1 MAWCGQ
7 VHKPRLRCTPC
18 AIASSRLC
26 LTCPFGLMHP
36 SNPCVKSLLVF
47 YERAR
52 LRDTALRDGGGG
64 VDLEAM
70 RVADVEVIDLHPQLL
85 EDRWSAYA
93 GFVLHH
99 EYIHALGF
107 RGHDSTF
114 RSLESAWPGRTASRH
129 APEFTETLRRARA
142 AWLWVC
148 SQCDRSYPRQKQSKG
163 RYRCRACSTVLTDCV
178 NPDKA

>member
-1 MAWCGQ
+1 M
-7 VHKPRLRCTPC
+7 VR
-18 AIASSRLC
+18 
-26 LTCPFGLMHP
+26 P
-36 SNPCVKSLLVF
+36 SAQAKITLH
-47 YERAR
+47 
-52 LRDTALRDGGGG
+52 ALRDSVIEIMLDMPIWADAPVESLREVPLG
-64 VDLEAM
+64 VLRKSATQRHGVTRWRRGVNLEAM

-129 APEFTETLRRARA
+129 APEVHRNPSP
-142 AWLWVC
+142 C
-148 SQCDRSYPRQKQSKG
+148 
-163 RYRCRACSTVLTDCV
+163 ACSMVVGLLTMRSFLPASKTVERALPLPRMLNCSDRLCQS
-178 NPDKA
+178 

>member
-1 MAWCGQ
+1 M
-7 VHKPRLRCTPC
+7 VR
-18 AIASSRLC
+18 
-26 LTCPFGLMHP
+26 P
-36 SNPCVKSLLVF
+36 SAQAKITLH
-47 YERAR
+47 
-52 LRDTALRDGGGG
+52 ALRDSVIEIMLDMPIWADAPIESLREVPLG
-64 VDLEAM
+64 VLRKSATQRHGVTRWRRGVNLEAM